1 MKSNRKSMDAA
12 VVMRRFTLIELL
24 VVIAIIAI
32 LAAMLLPALQSARER
47 AHPSNCTSNL
57 KSLGTIATTY
67 LDDNRTFWPAQ
78 WTTVTNPSAPKP
90 QQFIWPICLKKGKY
104 AFNNDKKFGST
115 GWYDYPAYRC
125 PKLGFL
131 PLKSGSTVNWAPQT
145 YGTPGMNNTNYG
157 PGFFFN
163 SADLNE
169 LRGNKTGRSGYN
181 SPLNAS
187 GSKPSTRI
195 WLADNTYTD
204 TTVTTPHQRCV
215 FYSLGDD
222 NKQTGGQITTPH
234 NGRSSVLA
242 HDGHVAQPGVDE
254 LNDWHH
260 IRVGTINAGQH
271 VFSCNLRTYREPLI
285 NEVLQF

>member
-1 MKSNRKSMDAA
+1 MKMKKHG
-12 VVMRRFTLIELL
+12 FTLIELL

-47 AHPSNCTSNL
+47 AHQNNCTSNL

-78 WTTVTNPSAPKP
+78 WTTVNNPSNAKLL
-90 QQFIWPICLKKGKY
+90 QQFIWPVCFKKGKY
-104 AFNNDKKFGST
+104 AFNADKKFGGG
-115 GWYDYPAYRC
+115 GWNDYPAYRC

-131 PLKSGSTVNWAPQT
+131 PLNVSGTVNWTPQT
-145 YGTPGMNNTNYG
+145 YATPGMNNTNYG

-181 SPLNAS
+181 SPLVPA
-187 GSKPSTRI
+187 GSRPSERI

-204 TTVTTPHQRCV
+204 TTITTPHQRCT

-222 NKQTGGQITTPH
+222 T
-234 NGRSSVLA
+234 
-242 HDGHVAQPGVDE
+242 
-254 LNDWHH
+254 
-260 IRVGTINAGQH
+260 
-271 VFSCNLRTYREPLI
+271 
-285 NEVLQF
+285 

>member
-1 MKSNRKSMDAA
+1 MKMKMKKHG
-12 VVMRRFTLIELL
+12 FTLIELL

-47 AHPSNCTSNL
+47 AHQSNCTSNL

-78 WTTVTNPSAPKP
+78 WTTVINPSSPRL
-90 QQFIWPICLKKGKY
+90 QNFIWPVCFKKGKY
-104 AFNNDKKFGST
+104 AFNNDKKYGST
-115 GWYDYPAYRC
+115 GWNDYPAYRC
-125 PKLGFL
+125 PKLGFF
-131 PLKSGSTVNWAPQT
+131 PLKSGNTVNWAPQT

-163 SADLNE
+163 SPDLNE
-169 LRGNKTGRSGYN
+169 LRGNKTGRTGYN
-181 SPLNAS
+181 TPLNGG
-187 GSKPSTRI
+187 GSIPSQRI

-204 TTVTTPHQRCV
+204 NTITTPHQRCT

-222 NKQTGGQITTPH
+222 NKTTGGQITPPH
-234 NGRSSVLA
+234 NGRASILA
-242 HDGHVAQPGVDE
+242 HDGHVGQPGVDE
-254 LNDWHH
+254 MNDWHE

-271 VFSCNLRTYREPLI
+271 VFSCRLRTYRSMENI
-285 NEVLQF
+285 VLEL